1 MNILAIDTATEAC
14 SAALQVN
21 DKDYLKYQVA
31 PQQHSQLLLAMVE
44 QLLAEADL
52 SVGELDG
59 LVFGRGPGSF
69 TGVRIA
75 TGMAQGLAMSGN
87 LPTVGVSSL
96 ATMAQS
102 ARHDAHVAD
111 LDGIT
116 LDGET
121 LASET
126 PDGEASAGEEA
137 DGVTHCIAAI
147 DARMQEVY
155 FGIFCSNDEGIMIAQ
170 QPEEVLAPDQ
180 AVAKIAAYLT
190 SLPASQSVCCVGT
203 GWQAY
208 EPLQVMCDQDAQ
220 LRATQILY
228 PSADFMLEQ
237 AKFDL
242 QAGNT
247 LAPQDI
253 QPLYIRDKVTWKKLP
268 GR

>member
-102 ARHDAHVAD
+102 ARHYAHGAD
-111 LDGIT
+111 LDGIA
-116 LDGET
+116 
-121 LASET
+121 LA
-126 PDGEASAGEEA
+126 GEASAGEEA
-137 DGVTHCIAAI
+137 AGEEAAGATHCIAAI

-180 AVAKIAAYLT
+180 AVAKIAAYLA
-190 SLPASQSVCCVGT
+190 SLPASQTVCCVGT

-208 EPLQVMCDQDAQ
+208 EPLQTICDQHAQ
-220 LRATQILY
+220 LRTTQILY

-237 AKFDL
+237 AKPDL

-253 QPLYIRDKVTWKKLP
+253 QPLYVRDKVTWKKLP